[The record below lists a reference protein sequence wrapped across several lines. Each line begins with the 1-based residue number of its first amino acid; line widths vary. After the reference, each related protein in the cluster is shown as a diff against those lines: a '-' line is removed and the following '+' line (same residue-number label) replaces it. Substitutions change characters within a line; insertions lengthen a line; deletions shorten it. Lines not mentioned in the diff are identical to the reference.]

1 MVTQMSFRKLLTTAL
16 AVMVMAAGVLLGSTD
31 LAHAAGTVVHV
42 DYRALAAHAPA
53 KKIKG
58 GVRGAQ
64 VWCSD
69 DSGEPPVSYYEV
81 RVKKGS
87 KVVATKK
94 GAAAMERWIRVKPGK
109 YTVVTTV
116 GCGDAG
122 KVVSKKVKIRRL
134 KDKETVSRGEYKRLK
149 LGMSRKKVEKIIGP
163 KIRGD
168 EFDDFVFATT
178 VWNRIASVSIKKG
191 KLDGKWWGSPD
202 QY

>member
-1 MVTQMSFRKLLTTAL
+1 MCVRKRFTTVLTVL
-16 AVMVMAAGVLLGSTD
+16 ILVAGVLLGSTTP
-31 LAHAAGTVVHV
+31 AQASGTVIHV
-42 DYRALAAHAPA
+42 DYRALVAHAPT
-53 KKIKG
+53 KKVKG
-58 GVRGAQ
+58 GIQGAQ

-69 DSGEPPVSYYEV
+69 DSGDEPPVSYYEV

-87 KVVATKK
+87 KVIATKR
-94 GAAAMERWIRVKPGK
+94 GAAAMERWVRVKPGK

-116 GCGDAG
+116 GCGAVG

-163 KIRGD
+163 KLRGD
-168 EFDDFVFATT
+168 EFDDFVVPTT
-178 VWNRIASVSIKKG
+178 VWNRIASVQFKKG
-191 KLDGKWWGSPD
+191 KLAGKWWGSPD